1 MREGGGRWKE
11 QKGRRGSGTG
21 CEGGCSTGGSG
32 ILFDC
37 PCSTFVIFS
46 GGFKTQ

>member
-1 MREGGGRWKE
+1 MSRREGEGRELAVKV
-11 QKGRRGSGTG
+11 
-21 CEGGCSTGGSG
+21 GCSPEGSG

-46 GGFKTQ
+46 GGFKAQ